1 MSTIVEIRVPAADFE
16 LGRALEG
23 VEADGFELGQIVP
36 TDEERMPFL
45 WVHDAADYGAVAD
58 ALRADEETG
67 DADFVGEVDAHALF
81 RIRWE
86 EGVDGLVEAIVA
98 HDATILGAVG
108 TPEHWDFQLR
118 FAGEADVPGFR
129 AACEDAGVDLDLRR
143 IYSAAD
149 PALDD
154 DATGLTP
161 VQRETLLTALEVG
174 YFAVP
179 RETTLVE
186 LAAELGISDQA
197 VSERLRRAQAKLL
210 TTTLV
215 GGTLVGGTDG
225 PAEPG
230 HDVRPGDAACPNG
243 G

>member
-1 MSTIVEIRVPAADFE
+1 V
-16 LGRALEG
+16 LG
-23 VEADGFELGQIVP
+23 
-36 TDEERMPFL
+36 
-45 WVHDAADYGAVAD
+45 
-58 ALRADEETG
+58 
-67 DADFVGEVDAHALF
+67 
-81 RIRWE
+81 
-86 EGVDGLVEAIVA
+86 
-98 HDATILGAVG
+98 
-108 TPEHWDFQLR
+108 FQ
-118 FAGEADVPGFR
+118 
-129 AACEDAGVDLDLRR
+129 AACEDAGVGLGLRR

-149 PALDD
+149 PDAGDPALDD
-154 DATGLTP
+154 PIGLTP
-161 VQRETLLTALEVG
+161 ARRETLLTALEVG

-215 GGTLVGGTDG
+215 GGTDG